1 MARKSLVSVV
11 ETGLLDRIVGQ
22 VYAIGAPL
30 PSEAE
35 LAADFDVSR
44 LTVREAMRSL
54 SSQGVIEVVPG
65 VRSSVQPAENWTSLD
80 ALMRYRSAHGG
91 DDVAVQLVAVRRMFE
106 TEAAALAAAR
116 ITDADLDTL
125 AACVDTMRAAS
136 EAGEVGAFVEAD
148 LRFHDIIMRRSDN
161 VFLATL
167 FAPLT
172 RILADRRTQTSRV
185 PEIQRNAIVEHG
197 RVLDALRARD
207 AVAARAAMDGHMQQT
222 LDDLQTYVLS
232 PRAPTD

>member
-54 SSQGVIEVVPG
+54 SSQGVIAVVAG
-65 VRSSVQPAENWTSLD
+65 VGSSVQPVESWTSLD

-106 TEAAALAAAR
+106 TEAAALAAAH
-116 ITDADLDTL
+116 ITDHDIETL
-125 AACVDTMRAAS
+125 ASCVDAMRAAS
-136 EAGEVGAFVEAD
+136 EAGDVGAFVEGD
-148 LRFHDIIMRRSDN
+148 LRFHDLIMRRSEN
-161 VFLATL
+161 IFLATL

-172 RILADRRTQTSRV
+172 RILADRRAQTSRV

-232 PRAPTD
+232 SPQPTD